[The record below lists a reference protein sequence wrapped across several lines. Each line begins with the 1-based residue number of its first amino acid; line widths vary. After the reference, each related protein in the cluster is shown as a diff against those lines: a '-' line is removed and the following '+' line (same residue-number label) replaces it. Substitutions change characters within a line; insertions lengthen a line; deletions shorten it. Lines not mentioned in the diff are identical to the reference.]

1 MNRPY
6 ASGGFLPSF
15 LYQYILCHSQCCLH
29 SHLLY
34 LYIADVIA
42 NLKNKVPKTTAV
54 KVLATLAEKGLLTVK
69 AYGKQL
75 LYLYNQSLLSVLDK
89 EELSSLDGQIKS
101 VQSELEERKKSLRHL
116 QYELASKTALPK
128 TVELEKEIGRLKSEN
143 AITLSAL
150 IPFHGA
156 SEGQSTFTPISTEE
170 TQRIDKDFM
179 RWRKEWV
186 DRRKVYKDFISQLVE
201 FGQVSNIPEFEEELG
216 VNTDDYIATEVE
228 QGEFCKP
235 SMVVRARPK
244 TSCGKAPNLRLKR
257 MPSLAG
263 AVDEDGKKK
272 KAKKV

>member
-1 MNRPY
+1 MPIKKETKEKQVKGDEGAPSSDLVMGVASFTNLAQSTIAEEMVLSYMKEMNRPY
-6 ASGGFLPSF
+6 AS
-15 LYQYILCHSQCCLH
+15 
-29 SHLLY
+29 
-34 LYIADVIA
+34 ADVIA

-54 KVLATLAEKGLLTVK
+54 KVLATLA
-69 AYGKQL
+69 
-75 LYLYNQSLLSVLDK
+75 
-89 EELSSLDGQIKS
+89 DGQIKS